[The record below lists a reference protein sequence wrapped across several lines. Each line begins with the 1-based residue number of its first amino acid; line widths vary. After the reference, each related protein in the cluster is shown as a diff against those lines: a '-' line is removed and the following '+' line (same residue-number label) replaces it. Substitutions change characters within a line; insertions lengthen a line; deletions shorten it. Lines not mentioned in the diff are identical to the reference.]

1 MPPTRRWGKDH
12 SEEVTAMSVP
22 MDLTNELQRSR
33 LPYELV
39 EHRRT
44 ESASAEAR
52 AVGVPPEQVAKVVV
66 LVAGDGFV
74 RAIVPAS
81 RHVDLRKVR
90 RLLETPVRLAT
101 EAELAVTYPMYELG
115 AVPPF
120 GVPTGDRVLVEEV
133 LARRDSV
140 VFDAGTHSE
149 SLWLKTADLLTLS
162 GGEVV
167 DIAAGA

>member
-1 MPPTRRWGKDH
+1 MT
-12 SEEVTAMSVP
+12 MSVP
-22 MDLTNELQRSR
+22 MDLTNELERER

-44 ESASAEAR
+44 ESANAEAR

-66 LVAGDGFV
+66 LAAGDGFV
-74 RAIVPAS
+74 RAVVPAS
-81 RHVDLRKVR
+81 AQVDLRKVR
-90 RLLETPVRLAT
+90 GLLDIPVRLAT

-120 GVPTGDRVLVEEV
+120 GVPTGDRVLVAQE
-133 LARRDSV
+133 LAHRESV
-140 VFDAGTHSE
+140 VCDAGTHSE

-162 GGEVV
+162 GAEVA
-167 DIAAGA
+167 DIAARE